1 VAVYDDDVAPLVLT
15 LRKASRWERI
25 THDLVITSERRHLE
39 SPVSFLA
46 STRISCCKPSM
57 ELWSGGRGKEKGRTM
72 KLWKTSVEDVR
83 TAHCFLV
90 PAPRLES
97 KGMRVV
103 VSS

>member
-1 VAVYDDDVAPLVLT
+1 LLQLEFLA
-15 LRKASRWERI
+15 ASRQ
-25 THDLVITSERRHLE
+25 
-39 SPVSFLA
+39 
-46 STRISCCKPSM
+46 
-57 ELWSGGRGKEKGRTM
+57 WSYGVEVEGKEKGRTM